1 MPVDKELEQELMD
14 QIELLKSL
22 QAEVGNAIG
31 RATDKLKD
39 VQAGKS
45 RDYVFPETKT

>member
-1 MPVDKELEQELMD
+1 MAVDKDLEQELTN

-31 RATDKLKD
+31 RATAKLKE
-39 VQAGKS
+39 VQAGKT
-45 RDYVFPETKT
+45 RDDVFPRT